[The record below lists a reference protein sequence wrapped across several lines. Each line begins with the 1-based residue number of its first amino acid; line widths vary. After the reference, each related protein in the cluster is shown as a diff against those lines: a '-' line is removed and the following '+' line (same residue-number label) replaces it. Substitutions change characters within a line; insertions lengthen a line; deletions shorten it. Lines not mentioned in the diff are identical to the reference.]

1 MIQDELVV
9 RLATV
14 RRGLETVTQHV
25 DELLRRTVE
34 PRGTETLS
42 VSELRNMGH
51 RLVSLAG
58 DLTTLGVNAA
68 RWADEVDDAIDPED

>member
-14 RRGLETVTQHV
+14 RRGLETVTRHV

-34 PRGTETLS
+34 PRGTEVLS
-42 VSELRNMGH
+42 VSELRNVGH

>member
-25 DELLRRTVE
+25 DELLRQTVE

-42 VSELRNMGH
+42 VSELRNVGH

>member
-9 RLATV
+9 WLATV

-25 DELLRRTVE
+25 DELLRRSVE

-42 VSELRNMGH
+42 VSELRNVGR

>member
-42 VSELRNMGH
+42 VSELRNVGH

-68 RWADEVDDAIDPED
+68 RWADELDDAIDPED

>member
-9 RLATV
+9 RLTTV
-14 RRGLETVTQHV
+14 RRSLETVTQHV
-25 DELLRRTVE
+25 DELLRRTDE
-34 PRGTETLS
+34 PRDTETLS
-42 VSELRNMGH
+42 VSELRNVGH

>member
-42 VSELRNMGH
+42 VSELRNVGH

-68 RWADEVDDAIDPED
+68 RWADEVDDAINPED

>member
-42 VSELRNMGH
+42 VSELRNVGH

>member
-9 RLATV
+9 RLTTV
-14 RRGLETVTQHV
+14 RRSLETVTQHV
-25 DELLRRTVE
+25 DELLRRTDE
-34 PRGTETLS
+34 PRDTETLS
-42 VSELRNMGH
+42 VSELRNVGH

-58 DLTTLGVNAA
+58 VLTTLGVNTA

>member
-34 PRGTETLS
+34 SRDTETLN
-42 VSELRNMGH
+42 VRELRNVGH

-68 RWADEVDDAIDPED
+68 HWADEVDDAIGPED